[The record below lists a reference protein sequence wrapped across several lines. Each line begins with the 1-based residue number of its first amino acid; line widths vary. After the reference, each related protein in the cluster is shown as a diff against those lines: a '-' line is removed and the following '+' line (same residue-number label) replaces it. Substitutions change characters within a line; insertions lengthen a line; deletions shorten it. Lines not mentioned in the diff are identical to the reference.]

1 MLMEMRETTDEEELL
16 GFLSEDQELGTMFA
30 GNAGPLMLGRRGPGQ
45 NEDLIDE
52 QFDTLV
58 NDLGY
63 SLWEAATLNF
73 SEARDIIFLFLN

>member
-1 MLMEMRETTDEEELL
+1 MLMEMRETTDEEKLH
-16 GFLSEDQELGTMFA
+16 GFLAEDQELGAMFA
-30 GNAGPLMLGRRGPGQ
+30 SNAGPLMLGRRGPGQ

-52 QFDTLV
+52 QFDILV

-73 SEARDIIFLFLN
+73 SEARDIISLFLN